1 MPLYR
6 TRGIVLRSFNLSETD
21 KLVTFMTEHFGKV
34 KCVAKAARKIKS
46 RFMGSLEP
54 MSYIHLIYFG
64 KENQQLRRLNHA
76 DIIQSFQTVRE
87 DFQKLYTGIY
97 MNELVDA
104 MAPEGHR
111 EKDIFQLLLDSLRAL
126 QDQNNLDPLYR
137 MFEIRLLSLS
147 GYRPELNHCTV
158 CRSTKTGNGWIGF
171 SYNKKGIVCGT
182 CMSANG
188 PEIKFTTGTLNY
200 LKKMLTLDIKCS
212 GRLKFPKGMDE
223 EVAKVTHRLILA
235 HVGRELKSYPFIK
248 QMAELR

>member
-6 TRGIVLRSFNLSETD
+6 TKGIVLRSINLSETD
-21 KLVTFMTEHFGKV
+21 KLVTFMTEHFGRV

-46 RFMGSLEP
+46 KFIGSLEP
-54 MSYIHLIYFG
+54 MSYVHLIYFG
-64 KENQQLRRLNHA
+64 KESQTLHRLNNA
-76 DIIQSFQTVRE
+76 DIIQSFQAVRE

-104 MAPEGHR
+104 MAPEGHQ
-111 EKDIFQLLLDSLRAL
+111 EIKVFQLLLDSLEAL
-126 QDQNNLDPLYR
+126 QDQNNRELLCR

-158 CRSTKTGNGWIGF
+158 CKSTRVNGWVGF
-171 SYNKKGIVCGT
+171 SYNRRGIVCGT
-182 CMSANG
+182 CMKSNG
-188 PEIKFTTGTLNY
+188 SEIKFTTGTWNY
-200 LKKMLTLDIKCS
+200 LKKMLTLEIKVS

-223 EVAKVTHRLILA
+223 EVEKVTHRLILS

-248 QMAELR
+248 KMAELA